1 MKRKIY
7 SKMVEWKRRSNGR
20 TALLID
26 GARRVGKS
34 YIAEEFGK
42 REYAAYVVVD
52 FSKVNTKLRRI
63 FNLYLDDLDTFFVH
77 FQQLTKSKL
86 IAGDSLIIFD
96 EVQKFPRAREA
107 IKHLVADGRYH
118 YIETGS
124 LISINR
130 NVKDILIP
138 SEEEH
143 LKMYPMDFEEFL
155 WALGDETTMELV
167 RQAFFSLSSMG
178 EDEHQMTMDRFR
190 EYVVVGGMPQAVG
203 EYVQTRDLDAVDRI
217 KRNIIS
223 LYQSDIYKFA
233 GVLKAKVRMIFNA
246 IPSALSRHEKR
257 IILSN
262 VRAGARMRDF
272 ESTFDWLDSAMMVN
286 LCYNASEPNVGLE
299 LNSDRTT
306 LKCYMADTGLLVSM
320 AFSENELAASRIHE
334 QLITG
339 ELEINEGM
347 IVENVV
353 AQMLRS
359 SGHLLFFYSK
369 NESEDRMEIDFLL
382 SRSKVERNGNILPIE
397 VKSGKRC
404 TTKSLNKYRARFSR
418 YLGASYVLYTK
429 DIRIKDDIVYLP
441 LYMASLLGGEGAQQK
456 GKDAL

>member
-7 SKMVEWKRRSNGR
+7 DQLIAWKQRSNGH

-26 GARRVGKS
+26 GVRRVGKS
-34 YIAEEFGK
+34 YIAEEFAK
-42 REYAAYVVVD
+42 NEYAAYVVVD
-52 FSKVNTKLRRI
+52 FSKAQTKLKRI

-77 FQQLTKSKL
+77 FQQLTKTKL
-86 IAGDSLIIFD
+86 IEGDSLIIFD

-118 YIETGS
+118 YLETGS

-155 WALGDETTMELV
+155 WALEDETTMDLV
-167 RQAFFSLSSMG
+167 RKSFDELTPMG
-178 EDEHQMTMDRFR
+178 EDEHQTTMDRFR
-190 EYVVVGGMPQAVG
+190 EYIVVGGMPQAVE
-203 EYVQTRDLDAVDRI
+203 EYVKSRDLDAVDRI
-217 KRNIIS
+217 KRNIIA

-233 GVLKAKVRMIFNA
+233 GVIKAKVRMIFNA

-257 IILSN
+257 IMLSN
-262 VRAGARMRDF
+262 IRAGARMRDF
-272 ESTFDWLDSAMMVN
+272 ESTFEWLNSAMMVN

-299 LNSDRTT
+299 LNADRTS

-320 AFSENELAASRIHE
+320 AFSENELATSGIHA
-334 QLITG
+334 QLISG

-347 IVENVV
+347 IIENVV

-359 SGHLLFFYSK
+359 SGHRLFFYSR
-369 NESEDRMEIDFLL
+369 SDTDDRMEIDFLIA
-382 SRSKVERNGNILPIE
+382 RSKVERNGNIMPIE
-397 VKSGKRC
+397 VKSGKRYS
-404 TTKSLNKYRARFSR
+404 TKSLNKYRAKFSR
-418 YLGASYVLYTK
+418 YLGVSHVLHTK
-429 DIRIKDDIVYLP
+429 DLRIKDEVVYLP
-441 LYMASLLGGEGAQQK
+441 LYMASLLGSK
-456 GKDAL
+456 